1 MVFLDFFLVFV
12 IVFSEIDFLE
22 KVEKGLNLLLYG
34 FLFVFI
40 FLLNRLD
47 SNVLTLLPVY
57 IITKASLDLIT
68 FDLKLLRQSSV
79 SKPFVF
85 SKGESNLKAVF
96 ALFGSSDL
104 SQVFEKRLVDLS
116 DLFAD
121 DVARNQGLEPVLI
134 EEFLLVVVVFQTVF
148 LFGQDCVGL
157 EVAVSVIVSA
167 CDDVVNL
174 FN

>member
-1 MVFLDFFLVFV
+1 MIFLDFLLVFV

-22 KVEKGLNLLLYG
+22 KVKKGLNLLLYG

-47 SNVLTLLPVY
+47 SNVLALLPVD

-68 FDLKLLRQSSV
+68 FDLKLLRQSGV

-85 SKGESNLKAVF
+85 CKGESDLKTVF
-96 ALFGSSDL
+96 ALFGSSDF
-104 SQVFEKRLVDLS
+104 SQVFEKRLINLS

-121 DVARNQGLEPVLI
+121 DVARDQGLEPVLI
-134 EEFLLVVVVFQTVF
+134 EELLLVVVVFQTVF
-148 LFGQDCVGL
+148 FFGQDCVGL

-167 CDDVVNL
+167 RDDVVDL

>member
-1 MVFLDFFLVFV
+1 MVFLDFLLVFL
-12 IVFSEIDFLE
+12 IVLSEIDFLE

-47 SNVLTLLPVY
+47 SNVLALLPVD

-68 FDLKLLRQSSV
+68 FDLKLLRQSRV

>member
-40 FLLNRLD
+40 FLLNRLN
-47 SNVLTLLPVY
+47 SNVFALLPVD
-57 IITKASLDLIT
+57 IITKASLDFIT
-68 FDLKLLRQSSV
+68 FDLKLLRESGV
-79 SKPFVF
+79 SKPFIF

-157 EVAVSVIVSA
+157 EVPVSVIVSA